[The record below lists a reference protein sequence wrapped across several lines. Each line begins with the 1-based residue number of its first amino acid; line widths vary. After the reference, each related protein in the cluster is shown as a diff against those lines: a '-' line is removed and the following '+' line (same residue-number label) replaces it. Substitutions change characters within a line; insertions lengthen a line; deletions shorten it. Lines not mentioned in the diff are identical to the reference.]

1 MAGILRQMG
10 LLTLCGLRSLD
21 ERRGIALVTVISVT
35 AVVCVLVSLLAIREG
50 TSIFQPTRA
59 DQALV
64 LSRGAA
70 NITQSNLT
78 RADVA
83 AIVQAPGI
91 RRSANGEPYA
101 FASTVIPVD
110 ALRRDGK
117 RGVVS
122 LAGYT
127 PGWERVQG
135 GVSVVAG
142 RMHRPAVR
150 EIMVSEPIRRMY
162 RGFDVGER
170 IVLRGVPWTVVG
182 VFASS
187 DSQTDGLLLSD
198 AETLIAA
205 FGRNTF
211 GQVKVQLESPAAF
224 GLFADSLVRNPVIT
238 VDVRTAHE
246 EFEQNFGFMRRLL
259 TFVSCFIG
267 AIMACGAICGALNS
281 VYASVDARRQEIAT
295 VRALGFRG
303 LPVIASI
310 LAESMLLALPG
321 ALLGALIAWLLFNG
335 NFVNSG
341 ALLFKLSVT
350 PQLLATGIAWGLLIG
365 LIGGSLPALRA
376 SRLPIA
382 TALRAS

>member
-1 MAGILRQMG
+1 MGSILRQMG
-10 LLTLCGLRSLD
+10 LLTLSGLRSLGA
-21 ERRGIALVTVISVT
+21 RGGVALVTIISVT
-35 AVVCVLVSLLAIREG
+35 AVVCVLISLLAIREG
-50 TSIFQPTRA
+50 TGIFQPTRS
-59 DQALV
+59 DEVIV

-70 NITQSNLT
+70 NIAQSNLG

-83 AIVQAPGI
+83 AILQAPGI
-91 RRSANGEPYA
+91 RTNENGDPYA

-122 LAGYT
+122 LAGYA
-127 PGWERVQG
+127 PGWERVQD
-135 GVSVVAG
+135 GVTVVAG
-142 RMHRPAVR
+142 RMYRPAVR
-150 EIMVSEPIRRMY
+150 EIMVSEPIREMY
-162 RGFDVGER
+162 RGFDIGNR

-182 VFASS
+182 VFASG
-187 DSQTDGLLLSD
+187 DSRTDGLLLSD
-198 AETLIAA
+198 AETVIAA
-205 FGRNTF
+205 FGRNSF
-211 GQVKVQLESPAAF
+211 GQVTIRLESPSAF
-224 GLFADSLVRNPVIT
+224 RPFVDSLARNPAIA

-259 TFVSCFIG
+259 TFVSYFIG
-267 AIMACGAICGALNS
+267 TIMACGAVCGALNS

-303 LPVIASI
+303 LPVVASI
-310 LAESMLLALPG
+310 LAESMLLAFPG
-321 ALLGALIAWLLFNG
+321 AVLGALIAWLMFNG

-350 PQLLATGIAWGLLIG
+350 PQLLAVGIAWGLSIG
-365 LIGGSLPALRA
+365 LLGGSLPALRA